1 MKQGWTGVLIE
12 PIPYYFFELKKNRS
26 KKNYFFQCALVP
38 FSHTSRNI
46 DMVQA
51 GAMSIATELELDIID
66 VEAHLATARGHL
78 EKYQDERKLVKRI
91 LVPARTL
98 NSILI
103 ECNSPE
109 VIDFLSL
116 DVEGA
121 ELDVLRGV
129 DFNRYRFRYIV
140 IESRNFKNT
149 IAFMCERQYKLLKT
163 LSVSD
168 LLFGFEEN
176 ESNS

>member
-1 MKQGWTGVLIE
+1 
-12 PIPYYFFELKKNRS
+12 
-26 KKNYFFQCALVP
+26 
-38 FSHTSRNI
+38 
-46 DMVQA
+46 
-51 GAMSIATELELDIID
+51 
-66 VEAHLATARGHL
+66 
-78 EKYQDERKLVKRI
+78 
-91 LVPARTL
+91 
-98 NSILI
+98 
-103 ECNSPE
+103 

-149 IAFMCERQYKLLKT
+149 IAFMCERQYKLLKI

>member
-1 MKQGWTGVLIE
+1 MGTEGFE
-12 PIPYYFFELKKNRS
+12 PPKSKDGRFTVCSRWPLVECAQPCKKSKIHTQKCEFKKLKTSHLPESNQRPTDYKSVALPSELKWLIT
-26 KKNYFFQCALVP
+26 YF
-38 FSHTSRNI
+38 
-46 DMVQA
+46 
-51 GAMSIATELELDIID
+51 
-66 VEAHLATARGHL
+66 
-78 EKYQDERKLVKRI
+78 K
-91 LVPARTL
+91 RTL

-149 IAFMCERQYKLLKT
+149 IAFMYERQYKLLKI

-176 ESNS
+176 ENNS